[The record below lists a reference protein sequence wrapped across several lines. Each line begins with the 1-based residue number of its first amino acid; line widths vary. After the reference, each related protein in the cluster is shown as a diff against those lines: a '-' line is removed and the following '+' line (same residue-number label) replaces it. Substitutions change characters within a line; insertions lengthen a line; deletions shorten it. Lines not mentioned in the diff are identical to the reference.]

1 MRIAFEE
8 MRIMGIIKT
17 IGYIIAAI
25 ILIPLALACVAAFVF
40 GIDEGFENTDAPTKP
55 TMVETPTVIEQ
66 TAKTASQI
74 LPRCTEIGDGVGW
87 TVNYKINDITGTS
100 EGHYYKDDRTVII
113 NVTISDDKNAA
124 MVLYYDLYKQLG
136 RDEYSPMEYAGRPV
150 GDQSIL
156 RIYECPAG
164 YGYNCIESG
173 DGVFIT
179 NNIVVTVTVEDYH
192 VTARDVSRYGGQMD
206 I

>member
-1 MRIAFEE
+1 
-8 MRIMGIIKT
+8 MGILKT

-25 ILIPLALACVAAFVF
+25 ILIPIACVIISAFVL
-40 GIDEGFENTDAPTKP
+40 GIGEES
-55 TMVETPTVIEQ
+55 TPTPTEQ
-66 TAKTASQI
+66 SGISPTNTITRTRTASQI
-74 LPRCTEIGDGVGW
+74 LPRCTEIGDGSGW
-87 TVNYKINDITGTS
+87 SANYKINDANGVS

-113 NVTISDDKNAA
+113 NVTVLDDKKAA
-124 MVLYYDLYKQLG
+124 MVLYYNLYEQLG
-136 RDEYSPMEYAGRPV
+136 RDEYLPMEYAGKPV

-173 DGVFIT
+173 EGVFIT
-179 NNIVVTVTVEDYH
+179 NNVVVTVTVEDYH
-192 VTARDVSRYGGQMD
+192 VTARDVGRYAGQID